1 MDLKTDAM
9 TAWTE
14 ALMNSSAK
22 RGGKCPM
29 PGEKVRAR
37 QLKFGFQ

>member
-14 ALMNSSAK
+14 ALMNSYAK

-29 PGEKVRAR
+29 PSEKGRVRKM
-37 QLKFGFQ
+37 KFGRQ